1 MGKLADPLACVL
13 GNLDLVRPLTDAGIA
28 CVVPAGRGIVS
39 HSRFARQVIDLP
51 DETPEGSVQALVGF
65 GRSRSEAPVLFYQ
78 SDADLMFVSRHR
90 APLSAGLRFAIA
102 APELVESLTD
112 KQRWLHLAERLQLP
126 VPASVALD
134 PLQEPPPGLPF
145 PLVLKLAS
153 HAEGARLV
161 PGSHAKA
168 ILVRDEKDLRRHWP
182 AVQAAGVTVIAQEWI
197 AGPESAVESY
207 HVYID
212 AGGTRVAEFTG
223 RKIRTYPRRFGASTA
238 LEVVAIPDVE
248 GLGREVVERIDLT
261 GVAKVDMKR
270 DPSGRLW
277 LLEVNARFSLWHHLG
292 SAAGVN
298 IPALVWADVTGR
310 PRPAVSR
317 PRRSTWWNVDD
328 LRAGPAHGLGAL
340 ATLRF
345 AARATVRSG
354 LAWDDPGPLL
364 HGVTARL
371 RDRVARGI
379 RAVEPSRR
387 CAGGAKRSG

>member
-1 MGKLADPLACVL
+1 VGNLADPLACVL
-13 GNLDLVRPLTDAGIA
+13 GNLDLVRPLTNAGIA

-39 HSRFARQVIDLP
+39 HSRLARQVIDLP
-51 DETPEGSVQALVGF
+51 DETPEGIVQALVEF

-78 SDADLMFVSRHR
+78 SDADLMLVSRHR
-90 APLSAGLRFAIA
+90 APLSTGLRFAIA
-102 APELVESLTD
+102 PPELVESLTD
-112 KQRWLHLAERLQLP
+112 KQRWLDLAERLHLP

-134 PLQEPPPGLPF
+134 PLEEPPPGLSF

-161 PGSHAKA
+161 PGSHVKA
-168 ILVRDEKDLRRHWP
+168 ILARDEEDLRRHWP

-197 AGPESAVESY
+197 SGPESAVESY
-207 HVYID
+207 HAYID
-212 AGGTRVAEFTG
+212 VAGERVADFTG

-238 LEVVAIPDVE
+238 IEVTEIPDAE
-248 GLGREVVERIDLT
+248 ALGREVVDRIGLT
-261 GVAKVDMKR
+261 GVVKVDMKR
-270 DPSGRLW
+270 DASGRLW
-277 LLEVNARFSLWHHLG
+277 LLEVNARFSLWHHVG
-292 SAAGVN
+292 AAAGVN

-310 PRPAVSR
+310 TRPAVFR
-317 PRRSTWWNVDD
+317 PRHATWWSVDD

-345 AARATVRSG
+345 AAAATVRSG

-364 HGVTARL
+364 HGVTARI

-379 RAVEPSRR
+379 RATESTRR
-387 CAGGAKRSG
+387 YA